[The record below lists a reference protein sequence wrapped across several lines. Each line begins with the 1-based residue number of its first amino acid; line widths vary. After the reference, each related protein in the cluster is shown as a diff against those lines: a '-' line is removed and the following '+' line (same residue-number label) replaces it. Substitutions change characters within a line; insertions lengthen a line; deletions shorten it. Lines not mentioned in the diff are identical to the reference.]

1 MKRGYI
7 IVCSIALGLTVASAQ
22 TPGSGTGND
31 TQLST
36 LPASHHDAQN
46 GTQSSS
52 ISVAYQKRIEVS
64 VPGATAAYSLD
75 PSVAEATATNGV
87 VEIAGTGPGAT
98 NVMIVT
104 ATGVQTLSVVVPQPP
119 PSYPPGF
126 VAPASEGSAGERGA
140 YEVRYSSNPEQLTNS
155 VEFTRTQGD
164 SFNRMQ
170 LTNAT
175 LFTAGSSQQSTF
187 GFPLASYEIGRPH
200 YDLTFVDQQV
210 NDAPLTLDNY
220 LVRGL
225 HVREGDWQFHAGFT
239 SIAIFQGVFLS
250 TDPEYVAGLS
260 RTFSLREYGSL
271 EGGFYYFKNPR
282 NELAVA
288 GNGGLGSLTYRI
300 KRGDKA
306 KLLLETGMSHWGLAM
321 AARGDYEDKKT
332 RVLGNFR
339 IVPERFASLA
349 INNLHGT
356 FGDLTA
362 SREVNSRLSANLNLD
377 QSDFNLSTL
386 RQNTFTGSSTFTYKL
401 NRNFSLLSGA
411 SYSRFQS
418 LVPATLTVESL
429 NLPIGFDF
437 SSRHFGTG
445 FEYQRTDNFDGSG
458 GNDYSINV
466 RGSARQ
472 FLASAFY
479 RHDVQV
485 PSVASVFAQLPGLEE
500 LLQRAGIVVTDPEQL
515 VQLLSNTALLAT
527 LGFSSPITVNLAP
540 ARNDLDASLSWT
552 GKRRSHPQIGF
563 DYFDSRT
570 ELVQGRF
577 DFSSETISYSQR
589 VRGPDDLV
597 ASFSLLRTST
607 GVGKADVQ
615 PVISV
620 SLRHRFSTAPGFLLP
635 GRHGTIQG
643 HVFRDDSSSARYSA
657 GEPAMT
663 GVEVVLD
670 NDRTTHTDANG
681 SYSFHHVP
689 FGSHTVEA
697 KVESGEP
704 FFHTTD
710 SPAATEINSTVDFGI
725 SFAKGQLFG
734 FLLNDA
740 GAPITGVTVEV
751 KGANVQLSTQTT
763 MEGKFVFHGVEAGDY
778 VINTLPG
785 TFPPGYSLQNLGAQ
799 PAKVSLDKPE
809 RIEIRVKAIRA
820 ISGKVTVYDNTA
832 LKPVPLPE
840 VTIRIKELSLE
851 TKTGSNGAYTFRNL
865 PAGTYT
871 VAITYGG
878 KEVTRKVA
886 VPPGPANLRDVD
898 LDAGPK

>member
-1 MKRGYI
+1 MRRCLI
-7 IVCSIALGLTVASAQ
+7 IGCAGALLLTPALAQ
-22 TPGSGTGND
+22 TLDGVAGNG

-36 LPASHHDAQN
+36 APTSNHAGQD
-46 GTQSSS
+46 GTQSS
-52 ISVAYQKRIEVS
+52 ISVGYQKRIEVS

-75 PSVAEATATNGV
+75 SSVAEATVSNGI
-87 VEIAGTGPGAT
+87 VEIAGTGPGDT
-98 NVMIVT
+98 NVMVVT
-104 ATGVQTLSVVVPQPP
+104 ATGVQTLAVVVPQPP

-126 VAPASEGSAGERGA
+126 VPPSSEGGTGERGA
-140 YEVRYSSNPEQLTNS
+140 YEVRYSSNPEQITNS
-155 VEFTRTQGD
+155 IEFTRTQGD

-170 LTNAT
+170 LTSAT
-175 LFTAGSSQQSTF
+175 LFNSGSTQSTF
-187 GFPLASYEIGRPH
+187 GFPLASYEISRPH

-225 HVREGDWQFHAGFT
+225 HVKEGDWQFHAGFT
-239 SIAIFQGVFLS
+239 SIAIFEGVFLS

-260 RTFSLREYGSL
+260 RTFSLHDYGSL
-271 EGGFYYFKNPR
+271 EGGFFYFKNPS
-282 NELAVA
+282 NQLAVA
-288 GNGGLGSLTYRI
+288 SNGGLGSLTYRI

-306 KLLLETGMSHWGLAM
+306 KLLVETGVSHWGVAV
-321 AARGDYEDKKT
+321 AARGNYEDKKT
-332 RVLGNFR
+332 RVLGSFR

-349 INNLHGT
+349 VNNLHGT
-356 FGDLTA
+356 FADLTA
-362 SREVNSRLSANLNLD
+362 SREVNSRLFASLNLD

-386 RQNTFTGSSTFTYKL
+386 RQNTFTGSSSFTYKL

-418 LVPATLTVESL
+418 LLPATLTVESL

-458 GNDYSINV
+458 GNDYNINV

-472 FLASAFY
+472 FQASAFY

-500 LLQRAGIVVTDPEQL
+500 LLQRAGIVITDPEQL
-515 VQLLSNTALLAT
+515 VQLLNNTALLAT
-527 LGFSSPITVNLAP
+527 LGFAAPLTVNLAP
-540 ARNDLDASLSWT
+540 VRNDLDASLSWR
-552 GKRRSHPQIGF
+552 GKGRSHPQIGF

-570 ELVQGRF
+570 ELLQGQF
-577 DFSSETISYSQR
+577 NFSSETVSYSQR

-607 GVGKADVQ
+607 GVGKPNVQ
-615 PVISV
+615 PVFSV
-620 SLRHRFSTAPGFLLP
+620 SLRHRFSSAPGFLLP
-635 GRHGTIQG
+635 GRHGMIQG
-643 HVFRDDSSSARYSA
+643 HVFRDDNSSARYGTDEPGMA
-657 GEPAMT
+657 GIEI
-663 GVEVVLD
+663 VLD

-681 SYSFHHVP
+681 YFSFHHVP

-697 KVESGEP
+697 KVESSEP

-710 SPAATEINSTVDFGI
+710 SPAVADINSTVDFGI

-740 GAPITGVTVEV
+740 GAAIPGVTVEV
-751 KGANVQLSTQTT
+751 KGTNVHLSTQTT
-763 MEGKFVFHGVEAGDY
+763 MEGKFVFRGIETGDY
-778 VINTLPG
+778 VITALPG
-785 TFPPGYSLQNLGAQ
+785 TFPPGYSLQNLQPQ
-799 PAKVSLDKPE
+799 PAKVSLEKPE
-809 RIEIRVKAIRA
+809 KIEIRVKAIRA
-820 ISGKVTVYDNTA
+820 ISGKVTAYDKTI

-840 VTIRIKELSLE
+840 ITVRLKELSLE
-851 TKTGSNGAYTFRNL
+851 TRTGNNGAYIFRNL
-865 PAGTYT
+865 PAGNYT
-871 VAITYGG
+871 VGITCGNR
-878 KEVTRKVA
+878 EVTRKVV